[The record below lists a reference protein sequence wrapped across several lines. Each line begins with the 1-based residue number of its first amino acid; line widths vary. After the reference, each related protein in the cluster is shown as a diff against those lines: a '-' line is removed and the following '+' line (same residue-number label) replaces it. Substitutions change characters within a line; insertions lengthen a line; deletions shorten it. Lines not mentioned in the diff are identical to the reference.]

1 MARAP
6 VSASD
11 PSVDAAALLRRLGL
25 VVLMIGVPGA
35 AVVAR
40 RGIVLLVPI
49 GVSLLVLAVLLDG
62 KGRRLRDILE
72 QVSGSPG
79 SVALILGLV
88 WAAVSLLWA
97 AAAAQA
103 VERYLSMVGTLG
115 VALLGYLALPDRMR
129 SANLYLLPVG
139 VALAALGALIF
150 TIGWG
155 GGSAD
160 FDDDGQSLGRG
171 LTVII
176 LFVWPAIAWLRSRER
191 DLEAFGLG
199 VLVATAC
206 VVIGGRTPLP
216 MVLALSAVV
225 YAISSVWPRM
235 AATAAAVVMSATIVL
250 APVFLFLL
258 GREAGL
264 VHRVSPWLDGVP
276 VWNAIL
282 ASDPARLVTGH
293 GFAAFVSG
301 RATGLMPFGT
311 LGSAVM
317 QLWYDLGL
325 VGALTVA
332 AALWAGPR
340 AAVTS
345 YAALSSGV
353 TSAYVTAFALALLG
367 IGTGQMWLLT
377 ALSVLILVFV
387 ASERGQFRTERPRA
401 ILFRGSRE
409 TVRT

>member
-6 VSASD
+6 VSVSD
-11 PSVDAAALLRRLGL
+11 PSIDAAALLRRLGL

-40 RGIVLLVPI
+40 RGIVLMVPI
-49 GVSLLVLAVLLDG
+49 GISLLVLAVLLDG
-62 KGRRLRDILE
+62 KGRRLRDMLG
-72 QVSGSPG
+72 QMSGSPG
-79 SVALILGLV
+79 SVALVLGIV
-88 WAAVSLLWA
+88 WAGVSLLWA
-97 AAAAQA
+97 PMAAQA
-103 VERYLSMVGTLG
+103 VERYVSMLSTLG

-139 VALAALGALIF
+139 VALAALGALVF
-150 TIGWG
+150 TMGWG
-155 GGSAD
+155 SGSAD
-160 FDDDGQSLGRG
+160 FDEDGQSLGRG

-199 VLVATAC
+199 VLVATAS
-206 VVIGGRTPLP
+206 VVIAGRTPLP
-216 MVLALSAVV
+216 LILAVGAVV
-225 YAISSVWPRM
+225 YAVSSVWPRA
-235 AATAAAVVMSATIVL
+235 AATATAFVMSALILL
-250 APVFLFLL
+250 APMFLFLVS
-258 GREAGL
+258 REASL
-264 VHRVSPWLDGVP
+264 VGRFSPWFDSVP

-282 ASDPARLVTGH
+282 AGDPARLVTGH
-293 GFAAFVSG
+293 GFAAFLSA

-311 LGSAVM
+311 LGSAVI
-317 QLWYDLGL
+317 QIWYDLGL
-325 VGALTVA
+325 VGALTAA

-345 YAALSSGV
+345 YAPLSSGV
-353 TSAYVTAFALALLG
+353 TSAYATAFALALIG

-377 ALSVLILVFV
+377 VFSILTLAFV

-401 ILFRGSRE
+401 SLFRSNRE
-409 TVRT
+409 TVRP